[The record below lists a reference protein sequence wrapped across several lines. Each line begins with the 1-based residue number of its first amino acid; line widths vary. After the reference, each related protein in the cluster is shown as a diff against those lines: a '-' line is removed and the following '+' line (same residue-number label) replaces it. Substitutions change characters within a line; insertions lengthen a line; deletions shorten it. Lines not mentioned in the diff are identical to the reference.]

1 MIKNVMITG
10 TGRSYALG
18 YNLVLRYLE
27 NGDNVIATVRR
38 PSIEL
43 DELKKR
49 YPGQLYILMMDIG
62 STESVRKAKGALP
75 DSIDHIDILINNA
88 VTVSE
93 DCDKEFFDVNLD
105 HIADTVNVTAV
116 GALRVVQT
124 FYPLLVSGREMSLVA
139 NISSEAGSISK
150 CYRTNLI
157 EYGMAKAAL
166 NMGTMNL
173 VNTFKDND
181 KINILCIHPGWIRT
195 DGKPDNQA
203 PLSSY
208 DAAEILRR
216 LFDERR
222 YDKVGP
228 RFITNEG
235 VEYPF

>member
-1 MIKNVMITG
+1 MSNTVMVTG
-10 TGRSYALG
+10 TGRTYALG
-18 YNLVLRYLE
+18 YNMVLRYLE
-27 NGDNVIATVRR
+27 NNDTVIATVRK
-38 PSIEL
+38 ENEAL
-43 DELKKR
+43 NELKKQ
-49 YPGQLYILMMDIG
+49 YGDKLIILVMDIG
-62 STESVRKAKGALP
+62 TTASVKEARKALGDKIP
-75 DSIDHIDILINNA
+75 HIDILINNA

-105 HIADTVNVTAV
+105 NIAHTVDVTGV
-116 GALRVVQT
+116 GALRVVQS
-124 FYPLLVSGREMSLVA
+124 FYDLLVAGDDMSVVM

-181 KINILCIHPGWIRT
+181 KINIFCVHPGWIRT
-195 DGKPDNQA
+195 NGDPDNPA

-208 DAAEILRR
+208 DAAEILRKM
-216 LFDERR
+216 FDEKR
-222 YDKVGP
+222 YDKTGP

-235 VEYPF
+235 IEYPF